1 MSDNNIPMA
10 AAEVKRLKVLLV
22 HISDYHRGGGGGVSM
37 YRLHR
42 SLQSAGV
49 DSRILC
55 GTKTL
60 SSPDITQI
68 PRLPKLERLLK
79 VPTSNLGLN
88 DIHLV
93 NSFRVKNLEVYR
105 QADILDFHGIHGG
118 RTLSYLSLPMLTRE
132 KPAVF
137 TMHDMWA
144 FTGHCAY
151 SYDCDRWQIGC
162 GQCPYLDTHPA
173 VKRDNTHLEWKL
185 KNWVYEYSNL
195 TIVTVSNWLAKLARQ
210 SMLQRFPIHYIP
222 NGIDTETYKPLDPE
236 KCRALLDIPL
246 NKRVLMFGAL
256 SLSNHRKGG
265 DLLLKALQ
273 SLPVALQKE
282 LVLLTIGRGGEEL
295 FKIDNIQTINLGF
308 VTQARFKAICY
319 SAADLFIHPTRADN
333 LPLMLLESMACG
345 TPMVS
350 FDVGG
355 VPELVRPGITGYL
368 AKYEDA
374 DDLCRGII
382 QLLENDSVRRS
393 MREHCRSIVLREY
406 TLKLQTQ
413 RYLEVYHRL
422 LHNSAS
428 QPVEE
433 RDSSTNLVPGENE
446 SETKSS
452 YSVS

>member
-1 MSDNNIPMA
+1 M
-10 AAEVKRLKVLLV
+10 KVLLI

-42 SLQSAGV
+42 SFKNAGV

-68 PRLPKLERLLK
+68 PRLPKLERPLK
-79 VPTSNLGLN
+79 VITSKLGLN

-93 NSFRVKNLEVYR
+93 NSFRIKNLEVYR

-118 RTLSYLSLPMLTRE
+118 RTLSYLSLPMLTKD

-144 FTGHCAY
+144 LTGHCAY
-151 SYDCDRWQIGC
+151 SYDCDRWRIGC
-162 GQCPYLDTHPA
+162 GQCPYPDTHPA

-185 KNWVYEYSNL
+185 KNWVYGHSNL
-195 TIVTVSNWLAKLARQ
+195 TIVTVSSWLAKLARQ
-210 SMLQRFPIHYIP
+210 SLLQRFAIHHIP
-222 NGIDTETYKPLDPE
+222 NGVDTDAYKPLDPD
-236 KCRALLDIPL
+236 KCRALLGIPL
-246 NKRVLMFGAL
+246 DKRVLMFGAL
-256 SLSNHRKGG
+256 NLSHHRKGG

-273 SLPVALQKE
+273 NLPATLQKE
-282 LVLLTIGRGGEEL
+282 LVLLTIGQGGEE
-295 FKIDNIQTINLGF
+295 FSKIDNIQTINLGF
-308 VTQARFKAICY
+308 VTQARFKAMCY

-368 AKYEDA
+368 AKQDDA
-374 DDLCRGII
+374 NDLCRGII
-382 QLLENDSVRRS
+382 QLLEDNSARRR
-393 MREHCRSIVLREY
+393 MGEHCRTTALREY
-406 TLKLQTQ
+406 TLELQTQ
-413 RYLEVYHRL
+413 RYLEMYHRL
-422 LHNSAS
+422 VQNSVS
-428 QPVEE
+428 QPVEK
-433 RDSSTNLVPGENE
+433 RDSSTNLLSGESE
-446 SETKSS
+446 SETEST